1 MKNDYWNK
9 RLANE
14 YWNIYNN
21 SAKYQKELIK
31 IYNKASD
38 EIIEELYKISAKF
51 EENGVISR
59 SEFYKAEHL
68 KRMEKGFNDVLK
80 ELGEKVEDKGT
91 AIILNAGED
100 VVKKTGKSLGIEINY
115 NEDLAKKL
123 MQTDWKGSNFSKRVW
138 KNSKKLENELNTQV
152 KKGILTGKPTSQIA
166 IELDKSMGVGLSNSA
181 RLVRTETMHHMNDV
195 NLQHMKS
202 AGIQQVEE
210 VVTLDERT
218 SSECQPHHGRV
229 WDIDKAPHLP
239 RHPHCRCVLVAHI
252 DVDKMAAEFDRR
264 EAKILF
270 ESGAIDEF
278 GVAERLGYN
287 PLRQDEAINIME
299 KEAREWMNKLKP
311 EELRSIKKYT
321 GNGIDEDGVK
331 LYEKINR
338 YLWNSY
344 YSNVEEEKMLKRNI
358 SNIRDSYKI
367 SDNSHDLMCYR
378 YQIPGYSMEGVFDGF
393 LSTSLTNKPVM
404 GGNKPNSII
413 IVPKNTDRIYINLI
427 SDYEQK
433 ELLLKN
439 GTVLEKFA
447 VRKKDDI
454 IIYIAK
460 QGG

>member
-31 IYNKASD
+31 IYNSASD
-38 EIIEELYKISAKF
+38 EILEELYKISAKF

-68 KRMEKGFNDVLK
+68 KRMEKGFNGVLR
-80 ELGEKVEDKGT
+80 ELGEKVEDKGSK
-91 AIILNAGED
+91 IILNAGKD
-100 VVKKTGKSLGIEINY
+100 IVGNTSKALGIEINY

-123 MQTDWKGSNFSKRVW
+123 MQTDWKGSTFSKRVW
-138 KNSKKLENELNTQV
+138 RNSKKLENELNTQV

-252 DVDKMAAEFDRR
+252 DVDKMAEEFDRR
-264 EAKILF
+264 EKEILG
-270 ESGAIDEF
+270 ENVD
-278 GVAERLGYN
+278 RLEEKGYN
-287 PLRQDEAINIME
+287 ITYKEVDHSIE
-299 KEAREWMNKLKP
+299 KDLQKRSDKLWNKKFLGS
-311 EELRSIKKYT
+311 EQ
-321 GNGIDEDGVK
+321 NA
-331 LYEKINR
+331 LYEYSGTDHGIINR
-338 YLWNSY
+338 YLENRLFDDDDVEWNQIPQKIKELDRALSKSTLGDDLILY
-344 YSNVEEEKMLKRNI
+344 RGVDFGEFDSWKKSDTI
-358 SNIRDSYKI
+358 KSYK
-367 SDNSHDLMCYR
+367 
-378 YQIPGYSMEGVFDGF
+378 
-393 LSTSLTNKPVM
+393 STSIDENILDTF
-404 GGNKPNSII
+404 GDGHHII
-413 IVPKNTDRIYINLI
+413 IRAPKQTKGFYLGEHSNFKSEKEFLMMRN
-427 SDYEQK
+427 QK
-433 ELLLKN
+433 YKILSIKEN
-439 GTVLEKFA
+439 IMEVEFYG
-447 VRKKDDI
+447 
-454 IIYIAK
+454 
-460 QGG
+460 